1 MNLIKYCQ
9 LKGKVLQFLPCVGE
23 LILESIGLLQ
33 EAIDGLKGLFTILF
47 TLDRFNGAARFRGE
61 GQLKFGILAEAA
73 SVA

>member
-1 MNLIKYCQ
+1 
-9 LKGKVLQFLPCVGE
+9 
-23 LILESIGLLQ
+23 LESIGLLQ

-47 TLDRFNGAARFRGE
+47 TLYRFNGAARFRRE